1 LLKFGH
7 KKLNPN
13 YAKKLMKNRYKDD
26 NFEYVSKNISKQPR
40 DNTLSHQQKWG
51 KLSEIKLYLTL
62 VSKIEENTLN
72 GKYEL
77 NYKRYGQNL
86 KKEIKYFK

>member
-1 LLKFGH
+1 
-7 KKLNPN
+7 
-13 YAKKLMKNRYKDD
+13 MKNRYKDD